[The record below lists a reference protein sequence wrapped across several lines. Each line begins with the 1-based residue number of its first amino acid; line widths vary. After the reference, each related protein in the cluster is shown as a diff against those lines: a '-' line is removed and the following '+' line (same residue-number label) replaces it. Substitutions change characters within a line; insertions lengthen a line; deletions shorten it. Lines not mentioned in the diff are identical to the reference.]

1 MNYIDIKGA
10 RVPALGLGTW
20 QLSGRGCFE
29 AVRQALDLGYRHID
43 TAQMYGNE
51 TEVGWAI
58 RESGVARD
66 LIFLTTKLAPGNL
79 AAAAAKRS
87 TEESLRR
94 LATDHVDLLLIHW
107 PTGEAPLGETLGAL
121 AALRKAGKTRFIG
134 VSNFNVALL
143 QEAAE
148 THGADLLCNQ
158 VEYHPYLSQRAVLAA
173 VRRHGV
179 MLTAYSPLA
188 RGRVQRDAALTAIGH
203 VYGKSPA
210 QAALRWLLDQDGVAA
225 IPKATSRAH
234 LAANLAVFDFRA
246 ERAGPHRD
254 RRAPRRLPRRRSRRL
269 GARLGRGVRL
279 CGLQAV
285 HDVHTR
291 ATAKAVAGQGG

>member
-1 MNYIDIKGA
+1 VKYIDIKGA

-51 TEVGWAI
+51 TEVGWAV
-58 RESGVARD
+58 RESGLRD
-66 LIFLTTKLAPGNL
+66 RIFLTTKLAPGNH
-79 AAAAAKRS
+79 AAAAVKRS

-107 PTGEAPLGETLGAL
+107 PTGEVPLGETLGAL
-121 AALRKAGKTRFIG
+121 AALQRAGKARSIG
-134 VSNFNVALL
+134 VSNFNVALIE
-143 QEAAE
+143 EAVA

-173 VRRHGV
+173 LRRKAM

-188 RGRVQRDAALTAIGH
+188 RGRVQRDAALTAIGRT
-203 VYGKSPA
+203 YGKSPA
-210 QAALRWLLDQDGVAA
+210 QVALRWLLDQDGVAA
-225 IPKATSRAH
+225 IPKASSRAH
-234 LAANLAVFDFRA
+234 LAANLAVFDFTLSATDRA
-246 ERAGPHRD
+246 AIDALRDGYRVVDPAGW
-254 RRAPRRLPRRRSRRL
+254 APDWDPE
-269 GARLGRGVRL
+269 
-279 CGLQAV
+279 
-285 HDVHTR
+285 
-291 ATAKAVAGQGG
+291 

>member
-1 MNYIDIKGA
+1 VKYLDIKGV

-58 RESGVARD
+58 RDSGIARD
-66 LIFLTTKLAPGNL
+66 QIFLTTKLAPGNF
-79 AAAAAKRS
+79 AAAAVKCS

-94 LATDHVDLLLIHW
+94 LATDYVDLLLIHW

-121 AALRKAGKTRFIG
+121 AALRKAGKARHIG

-143 QEAAE
+143 QEAVD

-158 VEYHPYLSQRAVLAA
+158 VEYHPYLSQRAVLAT
-173 VRRHGV
+173 VRRHGM

-188 RGRVQRDAALTAIGH
+188 RGRAQRDTALSAIGCT
-203 VYGKSPA
+203 YGKSPA
-210 QAALRWLLDQDGVAA
+210 QVALRWLLDQDGVAA
-225 IPKATSRAH
+225 IPKAASRTH
-234 LAANLAVFDFRA
+234 LAANLAVFDFALTAADRA
-246 ERAGPHRD
+246 QIDALRDGYRVVDPAGW
-254 RRAPRRLPRRRSRRL
+254 APDWDPE
-269 GARLGRGVRL
+269 
-279 CGLQAV
+279 
-285 HDVHTR
+285 
-291 ATAKAVAGQGG
+291 

>member
-1 MNYIDIKGA
+1 MKYLDIKGA

-58 RESGVARD
+58 RESGLARD
-66 LIFLTTKLAPGNL
+66 AIFLTTKLAPGNL
-79 AAAAAKRS
+79 GAAAVKR
-87 TEESLRR
+87 TAEESLRR

-107 PTGEAPLGETLGAL
+107 PTGEVPLAETLRAL
-121 AALRKAGKTRFIG
+121 AALRDAGKTRHIG

-143 QEAAE
+143 QEAIE

-173 VRRHGV
+173 VRRHGLK
-179 MLTAYSPLA
+179 LTAYSPLA
-188 RGRVQRDAALTAIGH
+188 RGRVQRDPALAAIARK
-203 VYGKSPA
+203 YGKSPA
-210 QAALRWLLDQDGVAA
+210 QVALRWLLDQDGVVA
-225 IPKATSRAH
+225 IPKAASRAH
-234 LAANLAVFDFRA
+234 LAANIEIFDFT
-246 ERAGPHRD
+246 
-254 RRAPRRLPRRRSRRL
+254 L
-269 GARLGRGVRL
+269 GAE
-279 CGLQAV
+279 
-285 HDVHTR
+285 DR
-291 ATAKAVAGQGG
+291 AAIDALRDDYRVVDPAGWAPDWDPE

>member
-1 MNYIDIKGA
+1 MKHLDIKGA

-43 TAQMYGNE
+43 PAQMYGNE

-58 RESGVARD
+58 RESGLARD
-66 LIFLTTKLAPGNL
+66 QIFLTTKLAPGNL
-79 AAAAAKRS
+79 AAAAVRRTA
-87 TEESLRR
+87 EESLRR

-121 AALRKAGKTRFIG
+121 AALRKAGKARYIG

-143 QEAAE
+143 QEAVD
-148 THGADLLCNQ
+148 TLGADLLCNQ

-173 VRRHGV
+173 VRRHGL

-188 RGRVQRDAALTAIGH
+188 RGRAQRDMALSAIGRT
-203 VYGKSPA
+203 YGKSPA
-210 QAALRWLLDQDGVAA
+210 QVALRWLLDQDGVAA
-225 IPKATSRAH
+225 IPKASGRAH
-234 LAANLAVFDFRA
+234 LAANLAVCDFALSAADRA
-246 ERAGPHRD
+246 AIDALRDGYRVVDPAGW
-254 RRAPRRLPRRRSRRL
+254 APDWDPE
-269 GARLGRGVRL
+269 
-279 CGLQAV
+279 
-285 HDVHTR
+285 
-291 ATAKAVAGQGG
+291 